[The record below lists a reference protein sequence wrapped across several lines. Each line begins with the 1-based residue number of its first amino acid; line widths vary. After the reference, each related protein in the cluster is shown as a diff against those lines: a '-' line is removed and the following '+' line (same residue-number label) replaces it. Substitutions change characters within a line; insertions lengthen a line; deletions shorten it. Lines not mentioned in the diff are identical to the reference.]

1 MSRILNILL
10 IVLALGVGGCKFG
23 RDSADSQPQSSSG
36 QTARDGRTTQLQ
48 DELDIRDKQIE
59 ELRIRAA
66 QLAKQI
72 RKLEFLNDQLQKQ
85 LNAVGDAPRRRDEFK
100 QKVAEKQLEIDR
112 LKSQIRRLEQTLN
125 PATSKPT
132 TRPD

>member
-23 RDSADSQPQSSSG
+23 ENNANSQPQSSSG
-36 QTARDGRTTQLQ
+36 QTAGNDQITQLE
-48 DELDIRDKQIE
+48 DELDIRGKQVE

-72 RKLEFLNDQLQKQ
+72 NKLEFLNNQLEQQ
-85 LNAVGDAPRRRDEFK
+85 LKAVGNAPRQRDEFK

-112 LKSQIRRLEQTLN
+112 LKSQIRQLTQALG
-125 PATSKPT
+125 PATPQPT
-132 TRPD
+132 TKPD